1 MGKTAFLFSG
11 QGSQYTGMG
20 EELCAH
26 FPAARKLYETAGD
39 VLGFDVR
46 RLSREGS
53 AEELAQTAV
62 SQPLIFTLSLAACAV
77 VTELGILPD
86 AAAGFS
92 LGECSALTAAGA
104 MELKTGLTVIRER
117 ARAMQHAAEQ
127 TGGAMAAV
135 IGARPEAIDAACEAA
150 GGYVV
155 PVNYNCPGQTVIA
168 GESAALEQAVK
179 TLAESGVRTVRL
191 AVNAAFHSRLME
203 PAAQDFYEAIRGF
216 AFDTP
221 SYPLYS
227 NLTGDVCGIG
237 DIPAYLRRQMVSPVR
252 FADEMA
258 AMSRDGFDTFVE
270 LGPGRT
276 LCGFIRK
283 GLRGARFFNVEDA
296 ASLQKCREALA
307 P

>member
-11 QGSQYTGMG
+11 QGSQYAGMG
-20 EELCAH
+20 EELCDN
-26 FPAARKLYETAGD
+26 FPAARDIYEKAGD

-53 AEELAQTAV
+53 AEALAQTAV

-77 VTELGILPD
+77 VAALGILPD

-92 LGECSALTAAGA
+92 LGECSALTASGA
-104 MELKTGLTVIRER
+104 MDLTTGLTVIRER
-117 ARAMQHAAEQ
+117 ARAMQRAAEQ

-135 IGARPEAIDAACEAA
+135 IGAKPEAIEAACEAA
-150 GGYVV
+150 CGYVV

-168 GESAALEQAVK
+168 GETQALDRAVSI
-179 TLAESGVRTVRL
+179 LSDSGVRTVRL

-203 PAAQDFYEAIRGF
+203 PAAQEFYETIRGF
-216 AFDTP
+216 AFGRP
-221 SYPLYS
+221 SFPLYS
-227 NLTGDVCGIG
+227 NLTGDAYEIG
-237 DIPAYLRRQMVSPVR
+237 DIPEYLRRQMVSPVR

-296 ASLQKCREALA
+296 ATLKKCSETLA